1 LLQDFNNFQIQND
14 TKKFRLSSAGE
25 KISKDILIADA
36 KLYIALLTI
45 LRQDIPAILT
55 TGVFE
60 LRRAWKLYSTI
71 QKKLFNLFK
80 QLEPNAE
87 EIYGSD
93 PNKLPQIQIENDSN
107 DPDETIHEISIETN
121 AATSEEGL
129 DLETIKILLASVSY
143 GFGIVQLCFSFL
155 PPNILKLMKFIG
167 FDGDRISAIKA
178 LSFTAQSKDVRSS
191 FADITLLFY
200 SLFCRQLFGY
210 SECEMQ
216 LNEKEIN
223 QVLEKNLATCPNS
236 CLFLLQS
243 AKYWQLMK
251 KDLNKMMEYL
261 QKAQESASKIPEMKC
276 ITWYEMALVH
286 LLNCNY
292 DLAFQAF
299 AEFVKTSK
307 WSLSFNALIIALLN
321 GCLGRFDVANEGIK
335 AGSKISSPKNPI
347 EIYAQKRIEYLKK
360 NPVKTKLTC
369 EFFCVELLFLWVNL
383 PYGTEENLKKM
394 LNGES
399 IFFPFKKSIFFK
411 FLFQN
416 YSAR

>member
-1 LLQDFNNFQIQND
+1 M
-14 TKKFRLSSAGE
+14 
-25 KISKDILIADA
+25 
-36 KLYIALLTI
+36 TI

-60 LRRAWKLYSTI
+60 LRRAWKSYSTI

-93 PNKLPQIQIENDSN
+93 PNKLPEFKIDNDSN
-107 DPDETIHEISIETN
+107 EATEEASHEITIETS
-121 AATSEEGL
+121 ATSSEEGL

-143 GFGIVQLCFSFL
+143 GYGIVQLCFSFL

-167 FDGDRISAIKA
+167 FEGDRCSAIKA
-178 LSFTAQSKDVRSS
+178 LYFTAQSKDVRSS

-216 LNEKEIN
+216 LNEREIN
-223 QVLEKNLATCPNS
+223 IVLEKNLAESPNS

-243 AKYWQLMK
+243 AKYWQLLK
-251 KDLNKMMEYL
+251 KDLGKMMEFL
-261 QKAQESASKIPEMKC
+261 EKAQESASRIPEMKC

-292 DLAFQAF
+292 EAGLVAFTEF
-299 AEFVKTSK
+299 AKTSK
-307 WSLSFNALIIALLN
+307 WSLSYNALIIAILN
-321 GCLGRFDVANEGIK
+321 GCLGRFDVANQGIK

-347 EIYAQKRIEYLKK
+347 EFYAQKRIEYLKK
-360 NPVKTKLTC
+360 NPIKTKLTC
-369 EFFCVELLFLWVNL
+369 EFFCVEMLFLWVNL

-394 LNGES
+394 LDGKLLVYRFS
-399 IFFPFKKSIFFK
+399 GFKKK
-411 FLFQN
+411 
-416 YSAR
+416 